1 MSELERAQVEAK
13 VRTVIGQTFGLSP
26 AEAAGELRMGNP
38 TTWDSMGHMQL
49 IVGLEEACNWSC
61 PGHQIA
67 DLVDVPTIVDA
78 ICNPSN

>member
-1 MSELERAQVEAK
+1 MSELEREQVESK
-13 VRTVIGQTFGLSP
+13 VRAVIGQTFGLSP
-26 AEAAGELRMGNP
+26 TETAGELRMGDP
-38 TTWDSMGHMQL
+38 AAWDSMGHMQL

-67 DLVDVPTIVDA
+67 ELVDVPTIVDA